1 MKNKTIVVVLAV
13 VAALCLV
20 LCACATEPTKY
31 DIRFVNDD
39 GTELATVSVE
49 ENGEVVYGGKTPV
62 KASTAEFEYT
72 FAGWTDEN
80 GVALTELPAATA
92 NATYK
97 ARYTSAKRSY
107 TVRFVNGETELQNET
122 LAYGA
127 AISYKGATPEKA
139 TTAAESYTFVGWATT
154 ADGEAVDIANATV
167 TGEVTYYAV
176 FSGTAVM
183 YNVTW
188 NVCGALTKSQVAY
201 NGAPVYDKATPT
213 KAATEIARYE
223 FSGWAKTEDGE
234 VVTIADEKVVAD
246 VTYYAVF
253 NEVRTHFAVKFV
265 SGSAELQN
273 SLVAS
278 GAAPVYSGATPE
290 KAMTEA
296 EVYTFAGWAKSEGSK
311 ETVDLASESI
321 TADGVVYYAVFTPN
335 TRMYKVYWKIENKTE
350 QTEVAYNASP
360 VHADPTKAATDIARY
375 EFAGWAKTENGTVVD
390 LSGEKITAEATT
402 YYAVFTEVRTHF
414 AVKFVSGSAE
424 LQNSLVASGAAPV
437 YDGENPEKASDD
449 TYNYTFKGWAKSAEA
464 TEVVDLA
471 KESITADGIVYY
483 AIFTATP
490 REFTVTWHV
499 KGTTSTSTVKYNQA
513 PVYGGEAVGD
523 YSDEDYNYTF
533 EGWSLTDGGEVVAL
547 DSVKITANID
557 IYAKF
562 TAQIKQYT
570 LTIKYVVDGSDEAI
584 ADKTLLLDK
593 YTIYG
598 KDTAVG
604 ETTTLTAEKD
614 GYLPDKMWAS
624 GRLTEDTTVTVTYKA
639 ADKWDGTV
647 ATAYES
653 GTGTAEDPYIIK
665 TGAQLAYL
673 SQQSKGANFG
683 SGLYFKLGA
692 SIDLSAHEW
701 TPICNRG
708 SLTSASGWKFFAGNF
723 DGNGYTIK
731 LNITSGVGVGLFEGI
746 SGTVSNLVLAG
757 SVNGTHRAGALA
769 YTINKAKISNVAN
782 YATVVVKKDTNSAS
796 YSGGIIGIS
805 ASSTLN
811 ELVNYGDMTGGAQFV
826 GGVLGYDVSS
836 TLDGCVNYGTVNG
849 GKYTGGVLG
858 QANTKGKT
866 VATVVKN
873 SANYGVIS
881 STDNGAG
888 GVVGGCT
895 SIMTVENSNNYGT
908 VSTTASS
915 YVGGIVGFGT
925 TVTVNGCN
933 NYGNIECGGNTK
945 GQAGIVG
952 WGVSGSAINNS
963 NNYGDI
969 AGVSNVGGIAGGISA
984 DTTITDCANYGKPT
998 GKNTVGDIFG
1008 YQAK

>member
-13 VAALCLV
+13 VAALCLA
-20 LCACATEPTKY
+20 LCACAKEPTKY

-39 GTELATVSVE
+39 GTELATVFVE
-49 ENGEVVYGGKTPV
+49 ENGKVAYGGKTPA

-107 TVRFVNGETELQNET
+107 AVRFVNGETELQNGT

-127 AISYKGATPEKA
+127 AISYKGAMPEKA
-139 TTAAESYTFVGWATT
+139 ATAAESYTFVGWATT
-154 ADGEAVDIANATV
+154 ADGKAVDIANATV

-183 YNVTW
+183 YDVTW
-188 NVCGALTKSQVAY
+188 NVGGVETKSQVAY

-213 KAATEIARYE
+213 KAAT
-223 FSGWAKTEDGE
+223 
-234 VVTIADEKVVAD
+234 
-246 VTYYAVF
+246 
-253 NEVRTHFAVKFV
+253 
-265 SGSAELQN
+265 
-273 SLVAS
+273 
-278 GAAPVYSGATPE
+278 
-290 KAMTEA
+290 
-296 EVYTFAGWAKSEGSK
+296 
-311 ETVDLASESI
+311 
-321 TADGVVYYAVFTPN
+321 
-335 TRMYKVYWKIENKTE
+335 
-350 QTEVAYNASP
+350 
-360 VHADPTKAATDIARY
+360 DIARY
-375 EFAGWAKTENGTVVD
+375 EFAGWAKTENGAVVD
-390 LSGEKITAEATT
+390 LSNEKITAEATT

-414 AVKFVSGSAE
+414 AVKFMNGSTE
-424 LQNSLVASGAAPV
+424 LQNSLGASGAAPV
-437 YDGENPEKASDD
+437 FGGETPEKASDD
-449 TYNYTFKGWAKSAEA
+449 TYNYTFKGWAKSADS

-471 KESITADGIVYY
+471 KESITADGVVYY
-483 AIFTATP
+483 AAFTATP

-499 KGTTSTSTVKYNQA
+499 KGTTSTSMVMYNQA
-513 PVYGGEAVGD
+513 PVYGGEAVGN

-533 EGWSLTDGGEVVAL
+533 EGWSLTDGGDVVAL
-547 DSVKITANID
+547 DSVTITANTD

-593 YTIYG
+593 YTVYG
-598 KDTAVG
+598 KDTVIG
-604 ETTTLTAEKD
+604 ETTTITAEKD
-614 GYLPDKMWAS
+614 GYLPDKMWVS

-653 GTGTAEDPYIIK
+653 GTGTAEDPYVIR

-673 SQQSKGANFG
+673 SQQSKGATFG

-708 SLTSASGWKFFAGNF
+708 NLTSPSGWKFFAGNF

-746 SGTVSNLVLAG
+746 SGTVSNLVLTG
-757 SVNGTHRAGALA
+757 SVKGTHRAGALA
-769 YTINKAKISNVAN
+769 YTISKAKINNVAN
-782 YATVVVKKDTNSAS
+782 YATVVVTKDANNAS
-796 YSGGIIGIS
+796 YSGGIMGIS
-805 ASSTLN
+805 ASATLSG
-811 ELVNYGDMTGGAQFV
+811 LVNYGDMTGGGQFV
-826 GGVLGYDVSS
+826 GGVLGYDVSG
-836 TLDGCVNYGTVNG
+836 TLDGCVNYGAVSG

-873 SANYGVIS
+873 SANYGTIS
-881 STDNGAG
+881 STDNGVG

-895 SIMTVENSNNYGT
+895 GIMTVENSNNYGM

-915 YVGGIVGFGT
+915 FVGGIVGHGT
-925 TVTVNGCN
+925 TVTVKGCD
-933 NYGNIECGGNTK
+933 NYGDIKCGGNTK

-952 WGVSGSAINNS
+952 WGVSGSAISNS

-984 DTTITDCANYGKPT
+984 DTTITDCANFGKPT

>member
-13 VAALCLV
+13 VAALCLA
-20 LCACATEPTKY
+20 LCACAKEPTKY

-49 ENGEVVYGGKTPV
+49 ENGKVAYGGKTPA

-107 TVRFVNGETELQNET
+107 AVRFVNGETELQNET

-127 AISYKGATPEKA
+127 AISYKGAMPEKA
-139 TTAAESYTFVGWATT
+139 ATAAESYTFVGWATT
-154 ADGEAVDIANATV
+154 ADGKAVDIANATV

-183 YNVTW
+183 YDVTW
-188 NVCGALTKSQVAY
+188 NVSGVETKSQVAY

-213 KAATEIARYE
+213 KT
-223 FSGWAKTEDGE
+223 
-234 VVTIADEKVVAD
+234 
-246 VTYYAVF
+246 
-253 NEVRTHFAVKFV
+253 
-265 SGSAELQN
+265 
-273 SLVAS
+273 
-278 GAAPVYSGATPE
+278 
-290 KAMTEA
+290 
-296 EVYTFAGWAKSEGSK
+296 
-311 ETVDLASESI
+311 
-321 TADGVVYYAVFTPN
+321 
-335 TRMYKVYWKIENKTE
+335 
-350 QTEVAYNASP
+350 
-360 VHADPTKAATDIARY
+360 ATDIARY
-375 EFAGWAKTENGTVVD
+375 EFAGWAKTEDGKVVTIAD
-390 LSGEKITAEATT
+390 EKVVADVT

-414 AVKFVSGSAE
+414 AVKFVSGSTE

-437 YDGENPEKASDD
+437 FGGETPEKASDD
-449 TYNYTFKGWAKSAEA
+449 TYNYTFKGWAKSADS

-471 KESITADGIVYY
+471 KESITADGVVYY
-483 AIFTATP
+483 AAFTATP

-499 KGTTSTSTVKYNQA
+499 KGTTSTSMVMYNQA
-513 PVYGGEAVGD
+513 PVYGGEAVGN

-533 EGWSLTDGGEVVAL
+533 EGWSLTDGGDVVAL
-547 DSVKITANID
+547 DSVTITANTD

-570 LTIKYVVDGSDEAI
+570 LTIKYVVEGSDEAI

-593 YTIYG
+593 YTVYG
-598 KDTAVG
+598 KDTAIG
-604 ETTTLTAEKD
+604 ETTTITAEKD
-614 GYLPDKMWAS
+614 GYLPDKMWVS
-624 GRLTEDTTVTVTYKA
+624 GRLTENTTVTVTYKA

-653 GTGTAEDPYIIK
+653 GTGTAEDPYIIR

-673 SQQSKGANFG
+673 SQQSKGATFG

-708 SLTSASGWKFFAGNF
+708 NLTSPSGWKFFAGNF

-731 LNITSGVGVGLFEGI
+731 LSITSGVGVGLFEGI
-746 SGTVSNLVLAG
+746 NGTVSNLVLTG

-769 YTINKAKISNVAN
+769 YTISNAKISNVAN
-782 YATVVVKKDTNSAS
+782 YATVVVAKDSRAAS

-805 ASSTLN
+805 ASATLSG
-811 ELVNYGDMTGGAQFV
+811 LVNYGDMTGGGQFV
-826 GGVLGYDVSS
+826 GGVLGYDISG
-836 TLDGCVNYGTVNG
+836 TLDGCVNYGAVNG
-849 GKYTGGVLG
+849 DKYTGGVLG

-873 SANYGVIS
+873 SANYGTIS
-881 STDNGAG
+881 STDNGVG

-895 SIMTVENSNNYGT
+895 GIMTVENSNNYGA
-908 VSTTASS
+908 VSTAASS
-915 YVGGIVGFGT
+915 YVGGIVGHGT
-925 TVTVNGCN
+925 TVTVKGCN
-933 NYGNIECGGNTK
+933 NYGDIECGGNTK

-952 WGVSGSAINNS
+952 WGVSGSAISNS

-984 DTTITDCANYGKPT
+984 DTTITDCANFGKPT

>member
-13 VAALCLV
+13 VAALCLA

-49 ENGEVVYGGKTPV
+49 ENGKVAYGGKTPA

-107 TVRFVNGETELQNET
+107 AVRFVNGETELQNET
-122 LAYGA
+122 LAYGT
-127 AISYKGATPEKA
+127 AISYKGAMPEKA
-139 TTAAESYTFVGWATT
+139 ATAAESYTFVGWATT
-154 ADGEAVDIANATV
+154 ADGKAVDIANATV

-183 YNVTW
+183 YDVTW
-188 NVCGALTKSQVAY
+188 NVGGVETKSQVAY

-213 KAATEIARYE
+213 KAATDIARYE
-223 FSGWAKTEDGE
+223 FAGWAKTENGK

-253 NEVRTHFAVKFV
+253 NA
-265 SGSAELQN
+265 
-273 SLVAS
+273 
-278 GAAPVYSGATPE
+278 
-290 KAMTEA
+290 
-296 EVYTFAGWAKSEGSK
+296 
-311 ETVDLASESI
+311 
-321 TADGVVYYAVFTPN
+321 N
-335 TRMYKVYWKIENKTE
+335 TRMYKVYWKIDGKTE
-350 QTEVAYNASP
+350 QTEVAYNAAP
-360 VHADPTKAATDIARY
+360 AHADPTKAATDIARY
-375 EFAGWAKTENGTVVD
+375 EFAGWAKTENGAVVD
-390 LSGEKITAEATT
+390 LSSEKITAEATT

-414 AVKFVSGSAE
+414 AVKFVSGSTE

-437 YDGENPEKASDD
+437 FGGETPEKASDD
-449 TYNYTFKGWAKSAEA
+449 TYNYTFKGWAKSADS

-471 KESITADGIVYY
+471 KESITADGVVYY
-483 AIFTATP
+483 AAFTATP

-499 KGTTSTSTVKYNQA
+499 KGTTSTSMVKYNQA
-513 PVYGGEAVGD
+513 PVYSGEAVGN

-533 EGWSLTDGGEVVAL
+533 EGWSLTDGGDVVAL
-547 DSVKITANID
+547 DSVTITANTD

-593 YTIYG
+593 YTVYG
-598 KDTAVG
+598 KDTVIG
-604 ETTTLTAEKD
+604 ETTTITAEKD
-614 GYLPDKMWAS
+614 GYLPDKMWVS
-624 GRLTEDTTVTVTYKA
+624 GRLTENTTVTVTYKA

-653 GTGTAEDPYIIK
+653 GTGTAEDPYIIR

-673 SQQSKGANFG
+673 SQQSKGATFG

-708 SLTSASGWKFFAGNF
+708 NLTSSSGWKFFAGNF

-731 LNITSGVGVGLFEGI
+731 LSIASGVGVGLFEGI
-746 SGTVSNLVLAG
+746 SGTVSNLVLTG
-757 SVNGTHRAGALA
+757 SVNGTHRAGTLA
-769 YTINKAKISNVAN
+769 YTISNAKISNVAN
-782 YATVVVKKDTNSAS
+782 YATVVVTKDANKAS
-796 YSGGIIGIS
+796 YSGGIVGIS
-805 ASSTLN
+805 ASATLSG
-811 ELVNYGDMTGGAQFV
+811 LVNYGDMTGGGQFV
-826 GGVLGYDVSS
+826 GGVVGYDVSG
-836 TLDGCVNYGTVNG
+836 TLDGCVNYGAVNG

-873 SANYGVIS
+873 SANYGTIS
-881 STDNGAG
+881 STDNGVG

-895 SIMTVENSNNYGT
+895 GIMTVENSNNYGA

-915 YVGGIVGFGT
+915 YVGGIVGHAT
-925 TVTVNGCN
+925 TVTVKGCD
-933 NYGNIECGGNTK
+933 NYGDIECGGNTK

-952 WGVSGSAINNS
+952 WGVSGSAISNS

-984 DTTITDCANYGKPT
+984 DTTITDCANFGKPT

>member
-13 VAALCLV
+13 MAALCLA

-49 ENGEVVYGGKTPV
+49 ENGKVAYGGKTPA

-107 TVRFVNGETELQNET
+107 AVRFVNGETELQNET

-127 AISYKGATPEKA
+127 AISYKGAMPEKA
-139 TTAAESYTFVGWATT
+139 ATAAESYTFVGWATA
-154 ADGEAVDIANATV
+154 ADGKAVDIANATV

-183 YNVTW
+183 YDVTW
-188 NVCGALTKSQVAY
+188 NVSGVETKSQVAY

-213 KAATEIARYE
+213 KAATDIARYE
-223 FSGWAKTEDGE
+223 FAGWAKTENGK

-253 NEVRTHFAVKFV
+253 TEVRTHFAVKFV
-265 SGSAELQN
+265 SGSKELQN

-278 GAAPVYSGATPE
+278 GAAPVYGGATPE

-296 EVYTFAGWAKSEGSK
+296 EVYTFKGWAKSADSTEV
-311 ETVDLASESI
+311 VDLAKESI
-321 TADGVVYYAVFTPN
+321 TADGIVYYAVFTAN
-335 TRMYKVYWKIENKTE
+335 TRMYKVYWKIDGKTE
-350 QTEVAYNASP
+350 QTEVAYNAAP
-360 VHADPTKAATDIARY
+360 AHADPTKAATDIARY
-375 EFAGWAKTENGTVVD
+375 EFAGWAKTENGAVVD
-390 LSGEKITAEATT
+390 LSSEKITAEATT

-414 AVKFVSGSAE
+414 AVKFVSGSTE

-437 YDGENPEKASDD
+437 FGGETPEKASDD
-449 TYNYTFKGWAKSAEA
+449 TYNYTFKGWAKSADS

-471 KESITADGIVYY
+471 KESITADGVVYY
-483 AIFTATP
+483 AAFTATP

-499 KGTTSTSTVKYNQA
+499 KGTTSTSKVMYNQA
-513 PVYGGEAVGD
+513 PVYDGEAVGN

-533 EGWSLTDGGEVVAL
+533 EGWSLTDGGDVVAL
-547 DSVKITANID
+547 DSVAITANTD

-570 LTIKYVVDGSDEAI
+570 LTIKYVVDGSDEGI

-593 YTIYG
+593 YTVYG
-598 KDTAVG
+598 KDTAIG
-604 ETTTLTAEKD
+604 ETTTITAEKD
-614 GYLPDKMWAS
+614 GYLPDKMWVS
-624 GRLTEDTTVTVTYKA
+624 GRLTENTIVTVTYKA

-653 GTGTAEDPYIIK
+653 GTGTAEDPYIIR

-673 SQQSKGANFG
+673 SQQSKGATFG

-708 SLTSASGWKFFAGNF
+708 NLTSSSGWKFFAGNF

-731 LNITSGVGVGLFEGI
+731 LSITSGVGVGLFEGI
-746 SGTVSNLVLAG
+746 SGTVSNLVLTG

-769 YTINKAKISNVAN
+769 YTISKAKISNVAN
-782 YATVVVKKDTNSAS
+782 YATVVVAKDSKEAS

-805 ASSTLN
+805 ASATLSG
-811 ELVNYGDMTGGAQFV
+811 LVNYGDMTGGGQFV
-826 GGVLGYDVSS
+826 GGVLGYDVSG
-836 TLDGCVNYGTVNG
+836 TLDGCVNYGAVNG

-873 SANYGVIS
+873 SANYGTIS
-881 STDNGAG
+881 STDNGVG

-895 SIMTVENSNNYGT
+895 GIMTVENSNNYGV

-915 YVGGIVGFGT
+915 YVGGIVGHGT
-925 TVTVNGCN
+925 TVTVKGCD
-933 NYGNIECGGNTK
+933 NYGDIECGGNTK

-952 WGVSGSAINNS
+952 WGVSGSAISNS

-984 DTTITDCANYGKPT
+984 DTTITDCVNFGKPT

>member
-13 VAALCLV
+13 VAALCLA

-49 ENGEVVYGGKTPV
+49 EDGKVAYGGKTPAKV
-62 KASTAEFEYT
+62 STAEFEYT

-107 TVRFVNGETELQNET
+107 AVRFVNGETELQNET

-139 TTAAESYTFVGWATT
+139 ATAAESYTFVGWATT
-154 ADGEAVDIANATV
+154 ADGKAVDIANATV

-183 YNVTW
+183 YDVTW
-188 NVCGALTKSQVAY
+188 NVGGVETKSQVAY
-201 NGAPVYDKATPT
+201 NGAPMYDKATPT
-213 KAATEIARYE
+213 KAATDIARYE
-223 FSGWAKTEDGE
+223 FAGWAKTEDGK

-278 GAAPVYSGATPE
+278 GAAPVFG
-290 KAMTEA
+290 
-296 EVYTFAGWAKSEGSK
+296 G
-311 ETVDLASESI
+311 ET
-321 TADGVVYYAVFTPN
+321 
-335 TRMYKVYWKIENKTE
+335 
-350 QTEVAYNASP
+350 
-360 VHADPTKAATDIARY
+360 
-375 EFAGWAKTENGTVVD
+375 
-390 LSGEKITAEATT
+390 
-402 YYAVFTEVRTHF
+402 
-414 AVKFVSGSAE
+414 
-424 LQNSLVASGAAPV
+424 
-437 YDGENPEKASDD
+437 PEKASDD
-449 TYNYTFKGWAKSAEA
+449 TYNYTFKGWAKSADS

-471 KESITADGIVYY
+471 KESITADGVVYY
-483 AIFTATP
+483 AAFTATP

-499 KGTTSTSTVKYNQA
+499 KGTTSTSKVMYNQA
-513 PVYGGEAVGD
+513 PVYGGEAVGN

-533 EGWSLTDGGEVVAL
+533 EGWSLTDGGDVVAL
-547 DSVKITANID
+547 DSVTITANTD

-570 LTIKYVVDGSDEAI
+570 LTIKYVVEGSDEAI

-593 YTIYG
+593 YTVYG
-598 KDTAVG
+598 KDTAIG
-604 ETTTLTAEKD
+604 ETTTITAEKD
-614 GYLPDKMWAS
+614 GYLPDKMWVS
-624 GRLTEDTTVTVTYKA
+624 GRLTENTTVTVTYKA

-653 GTGTAEDPYIIK
+653 GTGTAEDPYIIR

-673 SQQSKGANFG
+673 SQQSKGATFG

-708 SLTSASGWKFFAGNF
+708 NLTSSSGWKFFAGNF

-731 LNITSGVGVGLFEGI
+731 LSIASGVGVGLFEGI
-746 SGTVSNLVLAG
+746 SGTVSNLVLTG

-769 YTINKAKISNVAN
+769 YTISKAKISNVAN
-782 YATVVVKKDTNSAS
+782 YATVVVAKDSKAAS

-805 ASSTLN
+805 ASATLS
-811 ELVNYGDMTGGAQFV
+811 ELVNYGDMTGGGQFV
-826 GGVLGYDVSS
+826 GGVVGYDVSG
-836 TLDGCVNYGTVNG
+836 TLDGCVNYGAVNG
-849 GKYTGGVLG
+849 DKYTGGVLG

-873 SANYGVIS
+873 SANYGTIS
-881 STDNGAG
+881 STDNGVG

-895 SIMTVENSNNYGT
+895 GIMTVENSNNYGA

-915 YVGGIVGFGT
+915 YVGGIVGHAT
-925 TVTVNGCN
+925 TVTVKGCD
-933 NYGNIECGGNTK
+933 NYGDIECGGNTK

-952 WGVSGSAINNS
+952 WGVSGSAISNS

-984 DTTITDCANYGKPT
+984 DTTITDCANFGKPT

>member
-13 VAALCLV
+13 VAALCLA
-20 LCACATEPTKY
+20 LCACAKEPTKY

-49 ENGEVVYGGKTPV
+49 ENGKVAYGGKTPA

-107 TVRFVNGETELQNET
+107 AVRFVNGETELQNET

-139 TTAAESYTFVGWATT
+139 ATTAESYTFVGWATT
-154 ADGEAVDIANATV
+154 ADGNVVDIANATV

-183 YNVTW
+183 YDVTW
-188 NVCGALTKSQVAY
+188 NVGGVETKSQVAY

-213 KAATEIARYE
+213 KAAT
-223 FSGWAKTEDGE
+223 
-234 VVTIADEKVVAD
+234 
-246 VTYYAVF
+246 
-253 NEVRTHFAVKFV
+253 
-265 SGSAELQN
+265 
-273 SLVAS
+273 
-278 GAAPVYSGATPE
+278 
-290 KAMTEA
+290 
-296 EVYTFAGWAKSEGSK
+296 
-311 ETVDLASESI
+311 
-321 TADGVVYYAVFTPN
+321 
-335 TRMYKVYWKIENKTE
+335 
-350 QTEVAYNASP
+350 
-360 VHADPTKAATDIARY
+360 DIARY
-375 EFAGWAKTENGTVVD
+375 EFAGWAKTENGAVVD
-390 LSGEKITAEATT
+390 LSSEKITAEATT

-414 AVKFVSGSAE
+414 AVKFVSGSTE

-437 YDGENPEKASDD
+437 YGGATPEKAM
-449 TYNYTFKGWAKSAEA
+449 TEAEVYTFKGWAKSADS

-471 KESITADGIVYY
+471 KESITADGVVYY
-483 AIFTATP
+483 AAFTATP

-499 KGTTSTSTVKYNQA
+499 KGTTSTSMVKYNQA
-513 PVYGGEAVGD
+513 PVYGGEAVGN

-533 EGWSLTDGGEVVAL
+533 EGWSLTDGGDVVAL
-547 DSVKITANID
+547 DSVTITANTD

-593 YTIYG
+593 YTVYG
-598 KDTAVG
+598 KDTAIG
-604 ETTTLTAEKD
+604 ETTTITAEKD
-614 GYLPDKMWAS
+614 VYLPDKMWVS
-624 GRLTEDTTVTVTYKA
+624 GRLTENTTVTVTYKA

-653 GTGTAEDPYIIK
+653 GTGTAEDPYIIR

-673 SQQSKGANFG
+673 SQQSKGATDATFG

-708 SLTSASGWKFFAGNF
+708 NLTSSSGWKFFAGNF

-731 LNITSGVGVGLFEGI
+731 LSITSGVGVGLFEGI
-746 SGTVSNLVLAG
+746 SGTVSNLVLTG

-769 YTINKAKISNVAN
+769 YTISKAKISNVAN
-782 YATVVVKKDTNSAS
+782 YATVVVAKDSKEAS

-805 ASSTLN
+805 ASATLSG
-811 ELVNYGDMTGGAQFV
+811 LVNYGDMTGGGQFV
-826 GGVLGYDVSS
+826 GGVLGYDVSG
-836 TLDGCVNYGTVNG
+836 TLDGCVNYGAVNG

-866 VATVVKN
+866 VDTVVKN
-873 SANYGVIS
+873 SANYGTIS
-881 STDNGAG
+881 STDNGVG

-895 SIMTVENSNNYGT
+895 GIMTVENSNNYGA
-908 VSTTASS
+908 VSTTASN
-915 YVGGIVGFGT
+915 YVGGIVGHAT
-925 TVTVNGCN
+925 TVTVKGCD
-933 NYGNIECGGNTK
+933 NYGDIECGGNTK

-952 WGVSGSAINNS
+952 WGVSGSAISNS

-984 DTTITDCANYGKPT
+984 DTTITDCANFGKPT
-998 GKNTVGDIFG
+998 GKNKVGDIFG

>member
-13 VAALCLV
+13 VAALCLA

-49 ENGEVVYGGKTPV
+49 ENGKVAYGGKTPA

-107 TVRFVNGETELQNET
+107 AVRFVNGETELQNET

-139 TTAAESYTFVGWATT
+139 ATAAESYTFVGWATA
-154 ADGEAVDIANATV
+154 ADGKAVDIANATV

-183 YNVTW
+183 YDVTW
-188 NVCGALTKSQVAY
+188 NVGGVETKSQVAY
-201 NGAPVYDKATPT
+201 NGAPMYDKAT
-213 KAATEIARYE
+213 
-223 FSGWAKTEDGE
+223 
-234 VVTIADEKVVAD
+234 
-246 VTYYAVF
+246 
-253 NEVRTHFAVKFV
+253 
-265 SGSAELQN
+265 
-273 SLVAS
+273 
-278 GAAPVYSGATPE
+278 
-290 KAMTEA
+290 
-296 EVYTFAGWAKSEGSK
+296 
-311 ETVDLASESI
+311 
-321 TADGVVYYAVFTPN
+321 
-335 TRMYKVYWKIENKTE
+335 
-350 QTEVAYNASP
+350 
-360 VHADPTKAATDIARY
+360 PTKAATDIARY
-375 EFAGWAKTENGTVVD
+375 EFAGWAKTEDGKVVIIAD
-390 LSGEKITAEATT
+390 EKVVADVT

-437 YDGENPEKASDD
+437 FGGETPEKAM
-449 TYNYTFKGWAKSAEA
+449 TEAEVYTFKGWAKSADS

-471 KESITADGIVYY
+471 KESITADGVVYY
-483 AIFTATP
+483 AVFTATP

-499 KGTTSTSTVKYNQA
+499 KGTTSTSKVMYNQA
-513 PVYGGEAVGD
+513 PVYSGEAVGN

-533 EGWSLTDGGEVVAL
+533 EGWSLTDGGDVVAL
-547 DSVKITANID
+547 DSVTITANTD

-570 LTIKYVVDGSDEAI
+570 LTIKYVVEGSDEAI

-593 YTIYG
+593 YTVYG
-598 KDTAVG
+598 KDTAIG
-604 ETTTLTAEKD
+604 ETTTITAEKD
-614 GYLPDKMWAS
+614 GYLPDKMWVS
-624 GRLTEDTTVTVTYKA
+624 GRLTENTTVTVTYKA

-653 GTGTAEDPYIIK
+653 GTGTAEDPYIIR

-673 SQQSKGANFG
+673 SQQSKGATFG

-708 SLTSASGWKFFAGNF
+708 NLTSSSEWKFFAGSF
-723 DGNGYTIK
+723 DGNGYTIN
-731 LNITSGVGVGLFEGI
+731 LSITSGVGVGLFEGI
-746 SGTVSNLVLAG
+746 SGTVSNLVLTG

-769 YTINKAKISNVAN
+769 YSISKAKISNVAN
-782 YATVVVKKDTNSAS
+782 YATVVVAKDNRAAS

-805 ASSTLN
+805 ASATLSG
-811 ELVNYGDMTGGAQFV
+811 LLNYGDMTGGGQFV
-826 GGVLGYDVSS
+826 GGVVGYDVSG
-836 TLDGCVNYGTVNG
+836 TLDGCVNYGAVNG

-873 SANYGVIS
+873 SANYRTIS
-881 STDNGAG
+881 STDNGVG

-895 SIMTVENSNNYGT
+895 GIMTVESSNNYGA

-915 YVGGIVGFGT
+915 YVGGIVGHAT
-925 TVTVNGCN
+925 TVTVKGCN
-933 NYGNIECGGNTK
+933 NYGDIECGGNTK

-952 WGVSGSAINNS
+952 WGVSGSAISNS

-984 DTTITDCANYGKPT
+984 DTTITDCANFGKPT

>member
-13 VAALCLV
+13 VAALCLA
-20 LCACATEPTKY
+20 LCACAKEPTKY

-49 ENGEVVYGGKTPV
+49 ENGKVAYGGKTPA

-107 TVRFVNGETELQNET
+107 AVRFVNGETELQNET

-127 AISYKGATPEKA
+127 AISYKGAMPEKA
-139 TTAAESYTFVGWATT
+139 ATAAESYTFVGWATT
-154 ADGEAVDIANATV
+154 ADGKAVDIANATV

-183 YNVTW
+183 YDVTW
-188 NVCGALTKSQVAY
+188 NVSGVETKSQVAY
-201 NGAPVYDKATPT
+201 NGAPMYDKAT
-213 KAATEIARYE
+213 
-223 FSGWAKTEDGE
+223 
-234 VVTIADEKVVAD
+234 
-246 VTYYAVF
+246 
-253 NEVRTHFAVKFV
+253 
-265 SGSAELQN
+265 
-273 SLVAS
+273 
-278 GAAPVYSGATPE
+278 
-290 KAMTEA
+290 
-296 EVYTFAGWAKSEGSK
+296 
-311 ETVDLASESI
+311 
-321 TADGVVYYAVFTPN
+321 
-335 TRMYKVYWKIENKTE
+335 
-350 QTEVAYNASP
+350 
-360 VHADPTKAATDIARY
+360 PTKAATDIARY
-375 EFAGWAKTENGTVVD
+375 EFAGWAKTEDGKVVNIAD
-390 LSGEKITAEATT
+390 EKVVADVT

-414 AVKFVSGSAE
+414 AVKFVSGSTE
-424 LQNSLVASGAAPV
+424 LQHSLVASGAAPV
-437 YDGENPEKASDD
+437 YGGKAPEKAM
-449 TYNYTFKGWAKSAEA
+449 TEAEVYTFKGWAKSKDS

-471 KESITADGIVYY
+471 KESITADGVVYY
-483 AIFTATP
+483 AAFTATP

-499 KGTTSTSTVKYNQA
+499 KGTTSTSKVMYNQA
-513 PVYGGEAVGD
+513 PVYDGEAVGN

-533 EGWSLTDGGEVVAL
+533 EGWSLTDGGDVVAL
-547 DSVKITANID
+547 DSVTITANTD

-584 ADKTLLLDK
+584 ADKTLLFDK
-593 YTIYG
+593 YTVYG
-598 KDTAVG
+598 KDTAIG
-604 ETTTLTAEKD
+604 ETTTITAEKD
-614 GYLPDKMWAS
+614 GYLPDKMWVS
-624 GRLTEDTTVTVTYKA
+624 GRLTENTTVTVTYKA

-653 GTGTAEDPYIIK
+653 GTGTAEDPYIIR

-673 SQQSKGANFG
+673 SQQSKGATVG

-708 SLTSASGWKFFAGNF
+708 NLTSSSGWKFFAGNF

-731 LNITSGVGVGLFEGI
+731 LSITSGVGVGLFEGI
-746 SGTVSNLVLAG
+746 NGTVSNLVLTG

-769 YTINKAKISNVAN
+769 YTISNAKISNVAN
-782 YATVVVKKDTNSAS
+782 YATVVVAKDNRAAS

-805 ASSTLN
+805 ASATLSG
-811 ELVNYGDMTGGAQFV
+811 LVNYGDMTGGGQFV
-826 GGVLGYDVSS
+826 GGVLGYDISG
-836 TLDGCVNYGTVNG
+836 TLDGCVNYGAVNG
-849 GKYTGGVLG
+849 DKYTGGVLG

-873 SANYGVIS
+873 SANYGTIS
-881 STDNGAG
+881 STDNGVG

-895 SIMTVENSNNYGT
+895 GIMTVESSNNYGA

-915 YVGGIVGFGT
+915 YVGGIVGHAT
-925 TVTVNGCN
+925 TVTVKGCD
-933 NYGNIECGGNTK
+933 NYGDIECGGNTK

-952 WGVSGSAINNS
+952 WGVSGSAISNS

-984 DTTITDCANYGKPT
+984 DTTITDCANFGKPT